1 LLISV
6 IWPFM
11 RPSQSQFLNIRGL
24 RYHVRTW
31 GDAAAPKLFMLHG
44 WMDVSASFQF
54 LVDALTRD
62 WYVMAPDWRG
72 YGLTEWPH
80 DGYWFQDYI
89 GDLDALLTALAPDAP
104 VNLVGHS
111 LGGNVA
117 SLYAGVRPHRVKKLV
132 SLDGFGIPSGA
143 AADAPDKL
151 RKWLDALAN
160 PLALRPYASLAEA
173 ADRLQ
178 KTNPRLRRD
187 RAEFLA
193 AHWAE
198 VQPDGSARLQADP
211 KHKLPFPTV
220 SHAEEWVHIWRG
232 VTAPVLWVLA
242 SESHIKAWAIANDEE
257 WHRRMAAFRDLRL
270 ERVEQAGHMV
280 HHDQPERVAS
290 LIEEFLP
297 ESGTDHDF
305 RPGE

>member
-1 LLISV
+1 
-6 IWPFM
+6 M
-11 RPSQSQFLNIRGL
+11 RPSQSQYLTIRGL

-31 GDAAAPKLFMLHG
+31 GDAAAPQLFMLHG

-54 LVDALTRD
+54 LVDALSRD
-62 WYVMAPDWRG
+62 WHVIAPDWRG
-72 YGLTEWPH
+72 YGLTEWPQ

-89 GDLDALLTALAPDAP
+89 GDLDALLAVFSPGAP
-104 VNLVGHS
+104 VDLVGHS

-117 SLYAGVRPHRVKKLV
+117 SLYAGARPQRVRKLV

-143 AADAPDKL
+143 PAEAPAKL
-151 RKWLDALAN
+151 RKWLDAIAA
-160 PLALRPYASLAEA
+160 PPAFRPYASLGEA

-193 AHWAE
+193 GHWAE
-198 VQPDGSARLQADP
+198 VQPDGSARLRADP
-211 KHKLPFPTV
+211 RHKLPFPTV
-220 SHAEEWVHIWRG
+220 SHGEDWLHIWRQ

-242 SESHIKAWAIANDEE
+242 TESHIKAWAIANDED

-270 ERVEQAGHMV
+270 ETVEQASHML
-280 HHDQPERVAS
+280 HHDQPERVAE
-290 LIEEFLP
+290 LIEGFVA
-297 ESGTDHDF
+297 
-305 RPGE
+305 R

>member
-1 LLISV
+1 
-6 IWPFM
+6 M

-31 GDAAAPKLFMLHG
+31 GNPAAPKLFMLHG

-62 WYVMAPDWRG
+62 WHVMAPDSRG
-72 YGLTEWPH
+72 YGLTEWPQ

-89 GDLDALLTALAPDAP
+89 GDLDALLTALSPDTP
-104 VNLVGHS
+104 VVLVGHS

-117 SLYAGVRPHRVKKLV
+117 SLYAGVRPQRVKKLV
-132 SLDGFGIPSGA
+132 SLEGFGIPSGA
-143 AADAPDKL
+143 ATDAPGKL
-151 RKWLDALAN
+151 NKWLDALAK
-160 PLALRPYASLAEA
+160 PPALRPYASLAEA

-193 AHWAE
+193 GHWAQ
-198 VQPDGSARLQADP
+198 VQPDGSARLLADP
-211 KHKLPFPTV
+211 RHKLPFPTV
-220 SHAEEWVHIWRG
+220 SHGEEWVHIWRE

-242 SESHIKAWAIANDEE
+242 TESRSNAWATANDED

-270 ERVEQAGHMV
+270 VRVEQAGHML
-280 HHDQPERVAS
+280 HHDQPEQVAA
-290 LIEEFLP
+290 LIEEFV
-297 ESGTDHDF
+297 TD
-305 RPGE
+305 